1 MVTDYFYHF
10 KFLGTKL
17 VKFEVRER
25 RHMSTLPKTTLAIT
39 VDEFENKIYD

>member
-17 VKFEVRER
+17 VKFEVR
-25 RHMSTLPKTTLAIT
+25 HMFTLPKTTMAIT